1 MLKKN
6 QIALILL
13 TLVLMLTVYFLRSPF
28 DKGGNKNPVGGDDLP
43 TGRLEEL
50 AALRSA
56 LRDERTLTVMSFDE
70 VIASNEKTVAE
81 KNVAVEEKRKLQQL
95 MEKELVLELKIIG
108 TGYQDSFVHATDQ
121 GIEII
126 VVSPTESADAAD
138 DIIVMAL
145 LQFGEIYNSASV
157 EFKTVQQVIGKVA

>member
-28 DKGGNKNPVGGDDLP
+28 DKPGGKGPNGDELP

-50 AALRSA
+50 ATLRSA
-56 LRDERTLTVMSFDE
+56 LRDERTLTVMTFDE
-70 VIASNEKTVAE
+70 IIASNEKTVAE
-81 KNVAVEEKRKLQQL
+81 KNSAVEEKRKLQQL
-95 MEKELVLELKIIG
+95 MEKELLLELKIMG

-121 GIEII
+121 GVEII

-145 LQFGEIYNSASV
+145 LQFGGVYTNVSV